1 MPELE
6 QLGAPRPPANPGQIQ
21 RNILEEHVE
30 LWWFQEPRK
39 SFVCYGVAVA
49 LILACGV
56 GGIALLYSTSSRSGE
71 WRLAVGTT
79 LCLLALMVLLKQL
92 LSSAIQDMNCI
103 RSREQVE
110 LLKSGGAS
118 DCAVLL
124 LTALVLLV
132 CGTVLTVLSST
143 TSAGTNPTTPRP
155 LASMFISGIVLT
167 ASGAIILLSL
177 LLYLMW
183 ASCCPAASRTR
194 GTGNNRALFTI
205 SGRISSS
212 ASEQLPPTSSM
223 ANLI

>member
-6 QLGAPRPPANPGQIQ
+6 RLDGSRPPANADQIQ

-30 LWWFQEPRK
+30 LWWFQQPRK
-39 SFVCYGVAVA
+39 SFLCYGVAVA

-79 LCLLALMVLLKQL
+79 LCLLALLVLLKQL

-124 LTALVLLV
+124 LTALVLL
-132 CGTVLTVLSST
+132 
-143 TSAGTNPTTPRP
+143 NMP
-155 LASMFISGIVLT
+155 
-167 ASGAIILLSL
+167 
-177 LLYLMW
+177 
-183 ASCCPAASRTR
+183 
-194 GTGNNRALFTI
+194 N
-205 SGRISSS
+205 
-212 ASEQLPPTSSM
+212 
-223 ANLI
+223 

>member
-1 MPELE
+1 MPELQ
-6 QLGAPRPPANPGQIQ
+6 QLSVSRPPANAGQIQ

-30 LWWFQEPRK
+30 LWWFQQPRK
-39 SFVCYGVAVA
+39 SFLCYGVAVA

-56 GGIALLYSTSSRSGE
+56 GGISLLYSTSSRSGE

-79 LCLLALMVLLKQL
+79 LCLLALLVLLKQL

-103 RSREQVE
+103 RNRGQVE

-118 DCAVLL
+118 DCVVLL

-132 CGTVLTVLSST
+132 CGTVLTALSST
-143 TSAGTNPTTPRP
+143 ATTSGSTARP

-167 ASGAIILLSL
+167 ASGAILLLSL
-177 LLYLMW
+177 LLYLTW
-183 ASCCPAASRTR
+183 TSCRSTSRSR
-194 GTGNNRALFTI
+194 DAGNERALFTI
-205 SGRISSS
+205 SGRIA
-212 ASEQLPPTSSM
+212 ASQQLASTSST

>member
-1 MPELE
+1 SVEKE
-6 QLGAPRPPANPGQIQ
+6 IQ
-21 RNILEEHVE
+21 RNIMEEHVE

-39 SFVCYGVAVA
+39 SSICYGVAVV

-79 LCLLALMVLLKQL
+79 LCLLALLVLLKQL

-132 CGTVLTVLSST
+132 CGTVLTVLST
-143 TSAGTNPTTPRP
+143 TSMGTNTTPRP
-155 LASMFISGIVLT
+155 LASMFVSGIVLT
-167 ASGAIILLSL
+167 ASGAILLLSV
-177 LLYLMW
+177 LLYFMW
-183 ASCCPAASRTR
+183 TSCCSVGPRTR
-194 GTGNNRALFTI
+194 DAGNNHAVFMI
-205 SGRISSS
+205 SGRIS
-212 ASEQLPPTSSM
+212 ADQRLPPTSSM

>member
-1 MPELE
+1 MSDRELI
-6 QLGAPRPPANPGQIQ
+6 IQ
-21 RNILEEHVE
+21 RNILDEHVE

-39 SFVCYGVAVA
+39 SFICYGVAVA

-56 GGIALLYSTSSRSGE
+56 GGIVLLYSTSSRSGE

-79 LCLLALMVLLKQL
+79 LCLLALLVLLKQL
-92 LSSAIQDMNCI
+92 MSSAIQDMNCI

-132 CGTVLTVLSST
+132 CGIVLTVLST
-143 TSAGTNPTTPRP
+143 TDGSGSPTTPRP
-155 LASMFISGIVLT
+155 LASMFISGVVLT
-167 ASGAIILLSL
+167 VSGAILLLSL
-177 LLYLMW
+177 VLYLMW
-183 ASCCPAASRTR
+183 TSCCSAALRNRDRGGRNSRST
-194 GTGNNRALFTI
+194 LFTI
-205 SGRISSS
+205 SGRVS
-212 ASEQLPPTSSM
+212 ADQQLAPTSST

>member
-6 QLGAPRPPANPGQIQ
+6 QLSVPRPPANANQIQ

-39 SFVCYGVAVA
+39 SLVCYGVAVA

-79 LCLLALMVLLKQL
+79 LCLLALLVLLKQL

-103 RSREQVE
+103 RSREHVE

-132 CGTVLTVLSST
+132 CGTVLTALST
-143 TSAGTNPTTPRP
+143 TSISTSPTTPRP
-155 LASMFISGIVLT
+155 LASMFLSGIVLT
-167 ASGAIILLSL
+167 ASGAILLLSL
-177 LLYLMW
+177 LGYLMW
-183 ASCCPAASRTR
+183 TSCCPAAPQTHDAGPNTS
-194 GTGNNRALFTI
+194 LFTI
-205 SGRISSS
+205 SGRLP
-212 ASEQLPPTSSM
+212 ASQQLPPTSSM

>member
-1 MPELE
+1 MLGEAE
-6 QLGAPRPPANPGQIQ
+6 NQLGGG

-39 SFVCYGVAVA
+39 SLVCYGVAVA

-79 LCLLALMVLLKQL
+79 LCLLALLVLLKQL

-103 RSREQVE
+103 RSREHVE

-132 CGTVLTVLSST
+132 CGTVLTALST
-143 TSAGTNPTTPRP
+143 TSISTSPTTPRP
-155 LASMFISGIVLT
+155 LASMFLSGIVLT
-167 ASGAIILLSL
+167 ASGAILLLSL
-177 LLYLMW
+177 LGYLMW
-183 ASCCPAASRTR
+183 TSCCPAAPQTHDAGPNTS
-194 GTGNNRALFTI
+194 LFTI
-205 SGRISSS
+205 SGRLP
-212 ASEQLPPTSSM
+212 ASQQLPPTSSM

>member
-6 QLGAPRPPANPGQIQ
+6 LLGAPRPPPNANQIQ

-39 SFVCYGVAVA
+39 SSICYGVAVV

-79 LCLLALMVLLKQL
+79 LCLLALLVLLKQL

-132 CGTVLTVLSST
+132 CGTVLTVLST
-143 TSAGTNPTTPRP
+143 TSMGTSTTTPRP
-155 LASMFISGIVLT
+155 LASMFVSGIVLT
-167 ASGAIILLSL
+167 ASGAILLLSV
-177 LLYLMW
+177 LLYFMW
-183 ASCCPAASRTR
+183 TSCCSVAPRSRDA
-194 GTGNNRALFTI
+194 GNNHAVFMI
-205 SGRISSS
+205 SGRIS
-212 ASEQLPPTSSM
+212 ADQRLPPTSSM

>member
-6 QLGAPRPPANPGQIQ
+6 RLGGSRSPANAGQIQ

-30 LWWFQEPRK
+30 LWWFQQPRK
-39 SFVCYGVAVA
+39 SFLCYGVAVA

-79 LCLLALMVLLKQL
+79 LCLLALLVLLKQL

-132 CGTVLTVLSST
+132 CGTVLTALSST
-143 TSAGTNPTTPRP
+143 ATTSGSTNTTRP

-167 ASGAIILLSL
+167 ASGTILLLSL
-177 LLYLMW
+177 LLYLTW
-183 ASCCPAASRTR
+183 TSCRSTTPHTR
-194 GTGNNRALFTI
+194 DPGNDRALFTI
-205 SGRISSS
+205 SGRI
-212 ASEQLPPTSSM
+212 AANQQLATTSST

>member
-1 MPELE
+1 MAELE
-6 QLGAPRPPANPGQIQ
+6 HLNEPRLPAHASRIQ

-30 LWWFQEPRK
+30 LWWFQEPKK
-39 SFVCYGVAVA
+39 SLICYGVAVA
-49 LILACGV
+49 LIIACGV

-79 LCLLALMVLLKQL
+79 LCLLALLVLLKQL

-103 RSREQVE
+103 RRREQVE

-132 CGTVLTVLSST
+132 CGTVLTALST
-143 TSAGTNPTTPRP
+143 TSVSTNPPRP
-155 LASMFISGIVLT
+155 FASMFISGIVLT
-167 ASGAIILLSL
+167 AAGAIILLSL
-177 LLYLMW
+177 LFYLTW
-183 ASCCPAASRTR
+183 TSCRTSTR
-194 GTGNNRALFTI
+194 QNQRAENNSAIFTV
-205 SGRISSS
+205 SGHIS
-212 ASEQLPPTSSM
+212 ASQQFPPTSSM

>member
-6 QLGAPRPPANPGQIQ
+6 HLNEPRQPANASRIQ

-39 SFVCYGVAVA
+39 SFICYGVAVA

-79 LCLLALMVLLKQL
+79 LCLLALLVLLKQL

-103 RSREQVE
+103 RRREQVA

-118 DCAVLL
+118 DCVVLL

-132 CGTVLTVLSST
+132 CGTVLTALST
-143 TSAGTNPTTPRP
+143 TSVSTNPPTPRP

-167 ASGAIILLSL
+167 AAGGIILLSL
-177 LLYLMW
+177 LLYLTW
-183 ASCCPAASRTR
+183 TSYCPATCQNQGAE
-194 GTGNNRALFTI
+194 NNSAIFTV
-205 SGRISSS
+205 SGHVS
-212 ASEQLPPTSSM
+212 ASQQFPPTSSM